1 MAKKVD
7 QLSDPEIKAWI
18 KNNIR
23 FEAKADGGGLYL
35 RYRSN
40 DSCPVF
46 FFRFKIAG
54 VSNKIVLGKYPS
66 LTLARA
72 RVDGRKHRATIDAGA
87 NPAIIKRDDKA
98 KDAAKALADKTAST
112 VGQLVD
118 EFFTCKINGRCKTA
132 HDMRLRVDKYLIPA
146 IGKLK
151 IEDVRPTHISNLL
164 NSIVG
169 SGAPTTASYIL
180 SFSKQLFNQAIKNH
194 TILYSPVAA
203 FNKSDAGG
211 TRPPKKRFLTEY
223 ELIELF
229 KAMSAADK
237 FTRQHYLIT
246 KLLLLIGC
254 RKGELFKAKRSDFD
268 LIKAEWVMSPENKTE
283 SALTI
288 PLSTQVIEVITE
300 LMLFQVNEYLLPTH
314 RTTIAKAGHV
324 SDSYLNK
331 PVQKMVYP
339 LMADVPPFTI
349 HDLRRTMRTHLT
361 GSMGVDRFVA
371 ERCLNHRIAGMEGVY
386 DGGDYLPERRVA
398 LTKWAEFLT
407 ACEVLA
413 DS

>member
-7 QLSDPEIKAWI
+7 QLSDPEIKVWI

-23 FEAKADGGGLYL
+23 FDAKADGGGLYL
-35 RYRSN
+35 RFRSN
-40 DSCPVF
+40 DKSPVF

-72 RVDGRKHRATIDAGA
+72 RVYARKHRSTIDAGA

-112 VGQLVD
+112 VIQLVD
-118 EFFTCKINGRCKTA
+118 QFFTRKINGRCKTA
-132 HDMRLRVDKYLIPA
+132 HAMRLRVDKYLIPA

-151 IEDVRPTHISNLL
+151 IADVQPIHISSML
-164 NSIVG
+164 NSIVDA
-169 SGAPTTASYIL
+169 GAPTTANDIL
-180 SFSKQLFNQAIKNH
+180 GFSKQLFNQAIKNH
-194 TILYSPVAA
+194 TILHSPAAA
-203 FNKSDAGG
+203 FNYSDAGG
-211 TRPPKKRFLTEY
+211 IELPKKRFLTEY

-229 KAMSAADK
+229 KAMSVADN
-237 FTRQHYLIT
+237 FTRHHYLTT

-268 LIKAEWVMSPENKTE
+268 LINAVWILSPENKKNMA
-283 SALTI
+283 STI
-288 PLSTQVIEVITE
+288 PLGNQALEIITE
-300 LMLFQVNEYLLPTH
+300 LMLFKENEYLLPTY
-314 RTTIAKAGHV
+314 RTTMAKTGHV

-331 PVQKMVYP
+331 PIKEIVYP

-349 HDLRRTMRTHLT
+349 HDLRRTMRTHL
-361 GSMGVDRFVA
+361 GKMGVDRFVA
-371 ERCLNHRIAGMEGVY
+371 ERCLNHKIAGMEGVY
-386 DGGDYLPERRVA
+386 DAGDYLPERRLA
-398 LTKWAEFLT
+398 LNKWADFLT
-407 ACEVLA
+407 ACEVRA
-413 DS
+413 NS

>member
-72 RVDGRKHRATIDAGA
+72 RVYARKHRSTIDAGA

-112 VGQLVD
+112 VIQLVD
-118 EFFTCKINGRCKTA
+118 QFFTRKINGRCKTA
-132 HDMRLRVDKYLIPA
+132 HAMRLRVDKYLIPA

-151 IEDVRPTHISNLL
+151 IADVQPIHISSML
-164 NSIVG
+164 NSIVDA
-169 SGAPTTASYIL
+169 GAPTTANDIL
-180 SFSKQLFNQAIKNH
+180 GFSKQLFNQAIKNH
-194 TILYSPVAA
+194 TILHSPAAA
-203 FNKSDAGG
+203 FNYSDAGG
-211 TRPPKKRFLTEY
+211 IELPKKRFLTEY

-229 KAMSAADK
+229 KAMSVADK
-237 FTRQHYLIT
+237 FTRHHYLTT

-268 LIKAEWVMSPENKTE
+268 LINAVWILSPENKKNMA
-283 SALTI
+283 STI
-288 PLSTQVIEVITE
+288 PLGNQALEIITE
-300 LMLFQVNEYLLPTH
+300 LMLFKENEYLLPTY
-314 RTTIAKAGHV
+314 RTTMAKTGHV

-331 PVQKMVYP
+331 PIKEIVYP

-349 HDLRRTMRTHLT
+349 HDLRRTMRTHL
-361 GSMGVDRFVA
+361 GKMGVDRFVA
-371 ERCLNHRIAGMEGVY
+371 ERCLNHKIAGMEGVY
-386 DGGDYLPERRVA
+386 DAGDYLPERRVA
-398 LTKWAEFLT
+398 LNKWAEFLT
-407 ACEVLA
+407 ACEVRA

>member
-7 QLSDPEIKAWI
+7 QLSDPEIKVWI

-23 FEAKADGGGLYL
+23 FDAKADGGGLYL
-35 RYRSN
+35 RFRSN
-40 DSCPVF
+40 DKSPVF

-72 RVDGRKHRATIDAGA
+72 RVYARKHRSTIDAGA

-112 VGQLVD
+112 VIQLVD
-118 EFFTCKINGRCKTA
+118 QFFTRKINGRCKTA
-132 HDMRLRVDKYLIPA
+132 HAMRLRVDKYLIPA

-151 IEDVRPTHISNLL
+151 IADVQPIHISSML
-164 NSIVG
+164 NSIVDA
-169 SGAPTTASYIL
+169 GAPTTANDIL
-180 SFSKQLFNQAIKNH
+180 GFSKQLFNQAIKNH
-194 TILYSPVAA
+194 TILHSPAAA
-203 FNKSDAGG
+203 FNYSDAGG
-211 TRPPKKRFLTEY
+211 IELPKKRFLTEY

-229 KAMSAADK
+229 KAMSVADN
-237 FTRQHYLIT
+237 FTRHHYLTT

-268 LIKAEWVMSPENKTE
+268 LINAVWILSPENKKNMA
-283 SALTI
+283 STI
-288 PLSTQVIEVITE
+288 PLGNQALEIITE
-300 LMLFQVNEYLLPTH
+300 LMLFKENEYLLPTY
-314 RTTIAKAGHV
+314 RTTMAKTGHV

-331 PVQKMVYP
+331 PIKEIVYP

-349 HDLRRTMRTHLT
+349 HDLRRTMRTHL
-361 GSMGVDRFVA
+361 GKMGVDRFVA
-371 ERCLNHRIAGMEGVY
+371 ERCLNHKIAGMEGVY
-386 DGGDYLPERRVA
+386 DAGDYLPERRVA
-398 LTKWAEFLT
+398 LNKWADFLT
-407 ACEVLA
+407 ACEARA

>member
-7 QLSDPEIKAWI
+7 QLSDPEIKVWI

-23 FEAKADGGGLYL
+23 FDAKADGGGLYL
-35 RYRSN
+35 RFRSN
-40 DSCPVF
+40 DKSPVF

-72 RVDGRKHRATIDAGA
+72 RVYARKHRSTIDAGA

-112 VGQLVD
+112 VIQLVD
-118 EFFTCKINGRCKTA
+118 QFFTRKINGRCKTA
-132 HDMRLRVDKYLIPA
+132 HAMRLRVDKYLIPA

-151 IEDVRPTHISNLL
+151 IADVQPIHISSML
-164 NSIVG
+164 NSIVDA
-169 SGAPTTASYIL
+169 GAPTTANDIL
-180 SFSKQLFNQAIKNH
+180 GFSKQLFNQAIKNQ
-194 TILYSPVAA
+194 TILHSPAAA
-203 FNKSDAGG
+203 FNYSDAGG
-211 TRPPKKRFLTEY
+211 IELPKKRFLTEY

-229 KAMSAADK
+229 KAMSVADN
-237 FTRQHYLIT
+237 FTRHHYLTT

-268 LIKAEWVMSPENKTE
+268 LINAVWILSPENKKNMA
-283 SALTI
+283 STI
-288 PLSTQVIEVITE
+288 PLGNQALEIITE
-300 LMLFQVNEYLLPTH
+300 LMLFKENEYLLPTY
-314 RTTIAKAGHV
+314 RTTMAKTGHV

-331 PVQKMVYP
+331 PIKEIVYP

-349 HDLRRTMRTHLT
+349 HDLRRTMRTHL
-361 GSMGVDRFVA
+361 GKMGVDRFVA
-371 ERCLNHRIAGMEGVY
+371 ERCLNHKIAGMEGVY
-386 DGGDYLPERRVA
+386 DAGDYLPERRVA
-398 LTKWAEFLT
+398 LNNWADFLT
-407 ACEVLA
+407 ACEARA